1 MLPVP
6 SQPVKK
12 GYHFVKMRKN
22 NFVKFLRYAYLF

>member
-12 GYHFVKMRKN
+12 GYHFVKIHKN
-22 NFVKFLRYAYLF
+22 YLVKFLRYAYLF